1 METANFPLL
10 NYRTHLRLCVDS
22 IATKTDSCHVRKPA
36 LPMANAVG
44 KVVNEAAAVVKGVN
58 KVDRRNPEALD
69 RKVRA
74 PRAKP
79 KVGKCANPG
88 FLCTAKRLMPM
99 AMESF
104 HARKC

>member
-1 METANFPLL
+1 MVKVA
-10 NYRTHLRLCVDS
+10 
-22 IATKTDSCHVRKPA
+22 KK
-36 LPMANAVG
+36 VG
-44 KVVNEAAAVVKGVN
+44 KVVKKVVKVVN
-58 KVDRRNPEALD
+58 KVDHRNPEALD

-88 FLCTAKRLMPM
+88 FLCTAKRLMPL

-104 HARKC
+104 RARKC